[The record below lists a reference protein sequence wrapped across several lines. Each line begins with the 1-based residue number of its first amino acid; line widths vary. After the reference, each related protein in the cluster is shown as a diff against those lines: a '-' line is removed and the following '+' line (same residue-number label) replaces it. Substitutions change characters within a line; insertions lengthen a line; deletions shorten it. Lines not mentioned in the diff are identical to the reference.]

1 MKKTL
6 QILVGMLLVSSMSV
20 SAQTMF
26 SNIAPTGQL
35 LWYYQF
41 DDAIDSVWVVAPNAT
56 NWGSYTKPSGNLVI
70 PDSVV
75 RYSTT
80 YHVKGILSYA
90 FLECAGLRSV
100 IVSDGIETIGIDAF
114 KDCTGM
120 TDITLGTN
128 TEIINSG
135 AFCNCSNLQWIKA
148 KANFCLLSDT
158 TVFEGVPNT
167 IPVYVPCNMSL
178 FYSALW
184 PHFDTFVEVLPYSI
198 NVSSNHN
205 YMGTVEVWG
214 DPTCDSAFVTLT
226 ATPSSI
232 YSFVGWSDG
241 VTDNP
246 RVVEIT
252 SDTTII
258 ANFEYTGGNT
268 TYTITVVSADDNMGT
283 VTGSGT
289 YNAYTTT
296 TITATPYDGYR
307 FVQWQ
312 DGNTEH
318 IRTIT
323 VTSNATYTAYFD
335 ATNGID
341 DVTLVPAIYTRGQ
354 TIVIE
359 GIAGSAVRITDMLG
373 RTVVQANC
381 NTSTMQ
387 FEMPSP
393 GIYLIQV
400 DSLPVKKIVINK

>member
-6 QILVGMLLVSSMSV
+6 QILVGILLVSGMSV

-26 SNIAPTGQL
+26 SNITPTGQI
-35 LWYYQF
+35 LWYYQY
-41 DDAIDSVWVVAPNAT
+41 DDAVDSVWVVAPNAT
-56 NWGSYTKPSGNLVI
+56 GWGSYTKPSGDLVI
-70 PDSVV
+70 PDAVV

-100 IVSDGIETIGIDAF
+100 VVSDGIETIGIDAF
-114 KDCTGM
+114 KNCTGM
-120 TDITLGTN
+120 TDITLGSHTQL
-128 TEIINSG
+128 INSG
-135 AFCNCSNLQWIKA
+135 AFHNCSALEWIKA
-148 KANFCLLSDT
+148 KANFCLLNDT
-158 TVFEGVPNT
+158 TVFEGVPNN
-167 IPVYVPCNMSL
+167 IPVYVPCNMSF
-178 FYSALW
+178 FYTSLW
-184 PHFDTFVEVLPYSI
+184 SHFNTFVEILPYDI
-198 NVSSNHN
+198 NVTANYN
-205 YMGTVEVWG
+205 YMGTVDVAG
-214 DPTCDSAFVTLT
+214 TPTCDSAFVTLT

-246 RVVEIT
+246 RIVEIT
-252 SDTTII
+252 SDTTIV

-283 VTGSGT
+283 VTGGGT
-289 YNAYTTT
+289 FNAYTNT

-335 ATNGID
+335 VTSGIN
-341 DVTLVPAIYTRGQ
+341 DVDGDISISARGHAIAIDGALGGT
-354 TIVIE
+354 
-359 GIAGSAVRITDMLG
+359 VRITDILG
-373 RTVVQANC
+373 RPIVNTKC
-381 NTSTMQ
+381 NSTSIL
-387 FEMPSP
+387 FEMPSA
-393 GIYLIQV
+393 GVYLVQV
-400 DSLPVKKIVINK
+400 DSLPAKKIVVQK